1 MADKPQQ
8 SSPAPKLDATRTRPA
23 GLATGKDHD
32 DKVVDEALDESF
44 PASDPAAIASPS
56 STLAVKKIAEEGR
69 TVPDGDKAKK
79 EK

>member
-8 SSPAPKLDATRTRPA
+8 SSPAPKIESTRTRPP

-44 PASDPAAIASPS
+44 PASDPAAIASPG
-56 STLAVKKIAEEGR
+56 STLAVKKIAKEGR
-69 TVPDGDKAKK
+69 AVPDADTAKK
-79 EK
+79 GK